1 MEVWIGTDN
10 NRIKLPITPAV
21 LGVQRNSDIKTD
33 SIIKLGEVDS
43 FSGMK
48 LKTIDLEGFFPNQ
61 DYSFASSNRLDPY
74 EYSDI
79 FQRWM
84 YNGTILRVVVT
95 DTPTNMLCRINK
107 FNTDEQD
114 GTRDLYFELGLTE
127 HKPKYIPGL
136 NNLGNSNSNASR
148 PISSTSSNKGSQR
161 THKVVKGDNLWDL
174 AHKYYGKGSDYHK
187 IKNANKSKYP
197 SLNHNNVI
205 YPNWILIV
213 P

>member
-10 NRIKLPITPAV
+10 NKIKLPITPSV
-21 LGVQRNSDIKTD
+21 LGVQRSSDIKTD

-43 FSGMK
+43 FGGMK
-48 LKTIDLEGFFPNQ
+48 LKTIDLEGFFPKQ
-61 DYSFASSNRLDPY
+61 DYSFASSNKLDPY

-79 FQRWM
+79 LQRWM
-84 YNGTILRVVVT
+84 YNGTILRVIIT

-127 HKPKYIPGL
+127 HKPKYIP
-136 NNLGNSNSNASR
+136 NLSNPSNSNSNASR
-148 PISSTSSNKGSQR
+148 PTQSNSSNGKQR
-161 THKVVKGDNLWDL
+161 THKVIKGDDLWTI

-197 SLNHNNVI
+197 SLNHNNII
-205 YPNWILIV
+205 YPNWILVI